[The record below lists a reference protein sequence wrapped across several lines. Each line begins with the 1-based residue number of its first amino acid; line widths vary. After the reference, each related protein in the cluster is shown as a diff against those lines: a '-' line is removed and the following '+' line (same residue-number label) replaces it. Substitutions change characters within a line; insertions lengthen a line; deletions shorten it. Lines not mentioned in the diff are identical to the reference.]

1 MNISKQALERALDS
15 ASFPVIAALL
25 VHFTGDISILDKLPK
40 PNQVVLGETQG
51 FLTHKDKQ
59 IIKNIALKEIGRFYS
74 NSAFDDIYI
83 PSNEELNKMMNFIV
97 GEEVS
102 SDYVPMM
109 LGDLNITTHTSKPNF
124 LATKS
129 NLEVLII
136 GAGMSG
142 ILAAIKLA
150 EIGIKYKIY
159 EKNNDLGGT
168 WYENQYPGSRVDI
181 ANHFY
186 SYSFEENHQWSE
198 HFSRQPEL
206 LDYFKK
212 CFHKYDIQ
220 KNTYF
225 ETQVT
230 DMKFDE
236 LNQEWSVNSIC
247 HGEKKTESI
256 SIVISCVG
264 QLNQPKVPE
273 INGLKKFQG
282 NMFHSSQWPNFDV
295 ISGKKVAVV
304 GTGASAFQI
313 VPSIAKSCKELTIF
327 QRSPPWMFP
336 NPQYHEEVDDGKKWL
351 LKNLPFYSRW
361 YRFLLFYPGSDQ
373 LLDSLFIDP
382 AWKVRSDSINQK
394 NDAMRELFTAA
405 MLGQI
410 SDQSLVDKVIPDYPP
425 FGKRMLQDNGAWL
438 QALHLPNVTLLSE
451 GVECIS
457 SKGVVSSG
465 KELEFD
471 TIIFA
476 TGFRAQDFF
485 SPINI
490 DGGSGSYDKIY
501 GDSPR
506 SYLGITFSSMPNFF
520 AMYGPGTN
528 LAHAGSIIFNSEC
541 QINYICS
548 AIKYMLSNNFKVIRV
563 KPEIEKQYQDRFDK
577 RHEKMVWQHSKVSSW
592 YQNSK
597 GKVVTTSPWR
607 LVEYWNWTNKFNQ
620 DDYEF

>member
-59 IIKNIALKEIGRFYS
+59 IIKKIALKEIGRFFS

-264 QLNQPKVPE
+264 QLNQPKIPE

-592 YQNSK
+592 YQNSE

>member
-1 MNISKQALERALDS
+1 VNISKQALERALDS

-74 NSAFDDIYI
+74 NSAADDIYI
-83 PSNEELNKMMNFIV
+83 PSNEELNEMMNFIV

>member
-1 MNISKQALERALDS
+1 MNISKQTLERALDS

-74 NSAFDDIYI
+74 NSAADDIYI
-83 PSNEELNKMMNFIV
+83 PSNEELNEMMNFIV

-282 NMFHSSQWPNFDV
+282 NIFHSSQWPNFDV

-457 SKGVVSSG
+457 SKGVMSSG

>member
-59 IIKNIALKEIGRFYS
+59 IIKKIALKEIGRFFS

-83 PSNEELNKMMNFIV
+83 PSNEELNEMMNFIV

-607 LVEYWNWTNKFNQ
+607 LVEYWTWTNKFNQ

>member
-1 MNISKQALERALDS
+1 MNISKQTLERALDS

-142 ILAAIKLA
+142 ILAAIKLS

-264 QLNQPKVPE
+264 QLNQPKIPE

-577 RHEKMVWQHSKVSSW
+577 RHQKMVWQHSKVSSW

>member
-74 NSAFDDIYI
+74 NSAADDIYI

>member
-1 MNISKQALERALDS
+1 MNISKQTLERALDS

-74 NSAFDDIYI
+74 NSAADDIYI
-83 PSNEELNKMMNFIV
+83 PSNEELNEMMNFIV

-282 NMFHSSQWPNFDV
+282 NIFHSSQWPNFDV

>member
-1 MNISKQALERALDS
+1 MNISKQTLERALDS

-74 NSAFDDIYI
+74 NSAADDIYI
-83 PSNEELNKMMNFIV
+83 PSNEELNEMMNFIV

-109 LGDLNITTHTSKPNF
+109 LGDLNITTHTSEPNF

>member
-1 MNISKQALERALDS
+1 MNISKQTLERALDS

-74 NSAFDDIYI
+74 NSAADDIYI
-83 PSNEELNKMMNFIV
+83 PSNEELNEMMNFIV

-282 NMFHSSQWPNFDV
+282 NMFHSSQWPNFDA

>member
-1 MNISKQALERALDS
+1 MNISKQTLERALDS

-59 IIKNIALKEIGRFYS
+59 IIKKIALKEIGRFFS

-83 PSNEELNKMMNFIV
+83 PSNEELNEMMNFIV

-264 QLNQPKVPE
+264 QLNQPKIPE

-282 NMFHSSQWPNFDV
+282 NMFHSSQWPNFDA

-465 KELEFD
+465 KELKFD

>member
-74 NSAFDDIYI
+74 NSAADDIYI
-83 PSNEELNKMMNFIV
+83 PSNEELNEMMNFIV

-336 NPQYHEEVDDGKKWL
+336 NLQYHEEVDDGKKWL

-457 SKGVVSSG
+457 SKGVVSSS

-592 YQNSK
+592 YQNSE